1 MAVGT
6 ARVMRR
12 RTRGAMRSKTMW
24 FSLALVILGVVY
36 DNFSYVSNLIDP
48 RLYGVLLILIGVT
61 VAVLRFVT
69 TLPLDDR

>member
-1 MAVGT
+1 
-6 ARVMRR
+6 MRR
-12 RTRGAMRSKTMW
+12 RARGAMRSKTMW

-48 RLYGVLLILIGVT
+48 RLYGVLLILIGIT

-69 TLPLDDR
+69 TQSLDDR